1 MIVWEAGCQ
10 YNGSFTS
17 KRLSIQFFPHFMGIG
32 IDWKFLARR
41 NCTMGVQQY
50 QRERIWCLWSDLNN
64 KTCKM
69 HHCQLHV
76 PGTLSS
82 LNICGHQFWIW
93 EKSTIF
99 RIKFKFVNINGPTHQ
114 YLLHVSHFSR
124 YFISFTSSTTQM
136 QENLFQQI
144 SMKAR

>member
-1 MIVWEAGCQ
+1 MKVICQ
-10 YNGSFTS
+10 FIQFITCIKVKIDDCVRSWLSVHNCSFAS
-17 KRLSIQFFPHFMGIG
+17 IRLSIQFFPHFMGIG

-41 NCTMGVQQY
+41 DCTMGVQQY
-50 QRERIWCLWSDLNN
+50 QRKKIWCLWSDLNY

-76 PGTLSS
+76 PGTLSF

-99 RIKFKFVNINGPTHQ
+99 RIKFKFVNINHVNGPTHQ
-114 YLLHVSHFSR
+114 Y
-124 YFISFTSSTTQM
+124 
-136 QENLFQQI
+136 
-144 SMKAR
+144 